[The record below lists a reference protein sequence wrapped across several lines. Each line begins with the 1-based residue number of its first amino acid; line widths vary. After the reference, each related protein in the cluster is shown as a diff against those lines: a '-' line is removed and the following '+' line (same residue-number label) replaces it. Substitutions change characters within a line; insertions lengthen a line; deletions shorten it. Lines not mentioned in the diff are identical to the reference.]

1 MLLPVTNVTAS
12 TSPAQ
17 ARSDEDLPA
26 KEPQD
31 LDSVLQKLDDL
42 ISDRVFGTAQ
52 AELDLAFN
60 RFGEQA
66 KLLSRLA
73 ALRSEEDLFEEAM
86 LTYRRALTADPADTE
101 VAAAYCDFLH
111 TCRMERMALDF
122 VAGLAPDVAGSPR
135 PSHVCQSVAPA
146 KTSMSG
152 RMQQGPLHV

>member
-1 MLLPVTNVTAS
+1 MTAAGRRAALNPAICAPSRCRNTAPAPVSGAIREAWLKAMLLPVTNVTAS

-73 ALRSEEDLFEEAM
+73 ALRSEEDLLEA
-86 LTYRRALTADPADTE
+86 
-101 VAAAYCDFLH
+101 H
-111 TCRMERMALDF
+111 
-122 VAGLAPDVAGSPR
+122 DVFNEIKSIGGGKP
-135 PSHVCQSVAPA
+135 
-146 KTSMSG
+146 
-152 RMQQGPLHV
+152 